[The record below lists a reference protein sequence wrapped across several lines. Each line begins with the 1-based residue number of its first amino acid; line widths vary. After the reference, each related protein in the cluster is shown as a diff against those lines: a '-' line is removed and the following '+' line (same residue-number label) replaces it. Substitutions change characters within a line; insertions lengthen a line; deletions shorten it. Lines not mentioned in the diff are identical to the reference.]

1 MKHKLY
7 TKKINSLQNTAE
19 QSETAQ
25 SQTFRYSYFK

>member
-7 TKKINSLQNTAE
+7 TTINSLQNTAE